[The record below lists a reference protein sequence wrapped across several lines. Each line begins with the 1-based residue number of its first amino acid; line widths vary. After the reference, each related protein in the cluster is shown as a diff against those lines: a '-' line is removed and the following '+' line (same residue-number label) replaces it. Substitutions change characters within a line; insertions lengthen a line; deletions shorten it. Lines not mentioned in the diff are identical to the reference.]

1 VFCLSRAKSHE
12 ESAAR
17 VKSSLQQ
24 RQRVLKPTEQAKIVS
39 WAADVN
45 KPDLGLK
52 PEEYKQLSD
61 LATSIIVNAW
71 PVNFTLSLASFD
83 PHVGGAINLLNLA
96 QESVHQAT
104 YYFSSSVGTR
114 QGRIEPVADEAFPD
128 SPSTAGG
135 MGYGQSK
142 WVVEKT
148 LERAALE
155 KGARV
160 GVLRIGQLVGDTTN
174 GVWNETEAWPLMFKS
189 ANAIGALPALD
200 ERLSWLPVDLAAKG
214 ITEVATQPEASYKS
228 PAVYHIVNADSSSVF
243 SKQLLDGLRLG
254 GLEFE
259 TVDRAEWLRRLEESE
274 EDVEKNPTK
283 KLFVSTM
290 EVLTIT
296 HADNPTSRASTRDE

>member
-1 VFCLSRAKSHE
+1 MFCLSRAKSHK
-12 ESAAR
+12 ESVAR
-17 VKSSLQQ
+17 VQNSLNQ
-24 RQRVLKPTEQAKIVS
+24 RQRVLASEQEAKIIS

-45 KPDLGLK
+45 KPDLGLQ

-61 LATSIIVNAW
+61 LATCVIVNAW

-148 LERAALE
+148 LERAAAE

-189 ANAIGALPALD
+189 ANTVGALPALD

-214 ITEVATQPEASYKS
+214 ITEVATQPETTYKS
-228 PAVYHIVNADSSSVF
+228 PAVYHIVNADSSSIF
-243 SKQLLDGLRLG
+243 SEQLLDGLRLG
-254 GLEFE
+254 GLTFE
-259 TVDRAEWLRRLEESE
+259 TVDRAEWLRKLEASE
-274 EDVEKNPTK
+274 DDVEKNPTK
-283 KLFVSTM
+283 KLLVS
-290 EVLTIT
+290 IPDFQPSCN
-296 HADNPTSRASTRDE
+296 ADNPLAL